1 LPKIEQTPNAP
12 ASTSSPVITVKRST
26 VIVALAAWVLLVIG
40 GYYLGKLYID
50 RSIQSV
56 QETNAVHIQTMQNQ
70 PDSMAGAI
78 EEIQLAL
85 SNADQTLSSSSI
97 TQENLNKRIE
107 ALDKQLQLLSES
119 LAILK
124 EAP

>member
-70 PDSMAGAI
+70 LDSMAGAI